1 MAEYTDAKD
10 AFLASMME
18 NSKTIADLSTVTG
31 AEDESTTY
39 ALVRDAAGQ
48 NKKISLA
55 ALRNLTTVVEKN
67 AYGIEF
73 YDTGSNLSVSR
84 VGNLDLHRANTSIG
98 LPIQSKMKRVL
109 MLDDGTVTDIL
120 HDQDSRYTSTG
131 AVADLTGAKG
141 QVMVRLPRYWY
152 RSYQYGTTG
161 GTPIYRLM
169 MVDDAVVQAINA
181 VSVGLGDNVMAANGY
196 LVSEQLYVAAFL
208 MSDKSGSRA
217 IGSAAATS
225 VASKRIAFLD
235 ANGYVVRESGNI
247 EYPNQSLSD
256 GSKRKYCSARSADA
270 AATLRGASWYGHLYA
285 AQKKLAWLFAV
296 EYCTFNMQSAVN
308 YTLTADGYRQ
318 GGLGEGFDSGLD
330 FMGDGSG
337 WSYNNAFSVPNGITV
352 GLGNQ
357 SGEVDFYPAQEAQL
371 MRKWVTNRITA
382 LPSLEVVTTAAG
394 AAGTTTKACAAGGF
408 VVVRNTPSG
417 ATSSVDY
424 VLQNTSGASIAA
436 GASVSITGGT
446 GFTVHTASDSDY
458 IYCIVIYGNIGV
470 PTTSV
475 PASGIILPAG
485 GFIFAQ
491 NYNSDGTGKM
501 FVITTSTTAN
511 GTSTVQDLINSG
523 VLIPAIASDLTAV
536 LAHQYVFDRATVGD
550 TSTNRGYWICNTAS
564 AFSAANIANF
574 TYVQDE
580 YHYIHINSY
589 RGVEFPFGYVWQW
602 ATDILFIANSDEK
615 SADVWQCI
623 DKSDLKA
630 VIASNSVL
638 TYTGWITATMT
649 DAAKAAHLDGVKW
662 KKIGTIPIG
671 SGPIKSIGL
680 GSTAEIVPTSIGTSY
695 STYFC
700 DYFEGQSVKSNRNVT
715 CLLLG
720 AAADYGARCGAFAF
734 HANNAVAPTNAP
746 YGSRLCHD

>member
-1 MAEYTDAKD
+1 
-10 AFLASMME
+10 
-18 NSKTIADLSTVTG
+18 
-31 AEDESTTY
+31 
-39 ALVRDAAGQ
+39 
-48 NKKISLA
+48 
-55 ALRNLTTVVEKN
+55 
-67 AYGIEF
+67 
-73 YDTGSNLSVSR
+73 
-84 VGNLDLHRANTSIG
+84 
-98 LPIQSKMKRVL
+98 
-109 MLDDGTVTDIL
+109 
-120 HDQDSRYTSTG
+120 
-131 AVADLTGAKG
+131 
-141 QVMVRLPRYWY
+141 
-152 RSYQYGTTG
+152 
-161 GTPIYRLM
+161 
-169 MVDDAVVQAINA
+169 
-181 VSVGLGDNVMAANGY
+181 
-196 LVSEQLYVAAFL
+196 
-208 MSDKSGSRA
+208 MSDKSSSRY
-217 IGSAAATS
+217 ISASAATS
-225 VASKRIAFLD
+225 VASNRITFLD
-235 ANGYVVRESGNI
+235 NSGYIVRESGNI

-296 EYCTFNMQSAVN
+296 EYCTFNMQNAVN

-337 WSYNNAFSVPNGITV
+337 WSYNNAYSVPNGITV

-357 SGEVDFYPAQEAQL
+357 SGEVDFYPSQEAQL

-394 AAGTTTKACAAGGF
+394 ASGTTTKACAAGGF

-424 VLQNTSGASIAA
+424 VLQNTSGASISS

-458 IYCIVIYGNIGV
+458 IYCIVVYGNIGV
-470 PTTSV
+470 TTTSI

-485 GFIFAQ
+485 GFIFVQ

-511 GTSTVQDLINSG
+511 GTSTVQDLITSG

-550 TSTNRGYWICNTAS
+550 TSTNRGYWLCNTAS

-580 YHYIHINSY
+580 YHYSHINSY
-589 RGVEFPFGYVWQW
+589 RGVEFPFGYIWQW
-602 ATDILFIANSDEK
+602 ATDILFTANSDEK
-615 SADVWQCI
+615 SADVWQCL

-638 TYTGWITATMT
+638 TYTGWATATMT

-680 GSTAEIVPTSIGTSY
+680 GTTAEIVPTSIGTSY

-700 DYFEGQSVKSNRNVT
+700 DYFEGQYIKSNGNVT

-720 AAADYGARCGAFAF
+720 AGAGGGAYCGAFTF
-734 HANNAVAPTNAP
+734 IANSAVASADAG